1 VIGVV
6 CSTFGDKRNLVGK
19 KGENPLERPR
29 PTWEDY
35 IKEDFTY
42 VGCEV
47 VEWIYLAQDRVQWR
61 VLVRN
66 IITFSFQKNLR
77 KFF

>member
-1 VIGVV
+1 MKGLGVH
-6 CSTFGDKRNLVGK
+6 G
-19 KGENPLERPR
+19 
-29 PTWEDY
+29 EDY

-42 VGCEV
+42 VGCEF

-66 IITFSFQKNLR
+66 IISFI
-77 KFF
+77 FE